1 MRYDFPPNQAY
12 EIPPNSKYNTIWEKD
27 HLMKMHNSGSANLY

>member
-27 HLMKMHNSGSANLY
+27 HFNENA